1 MEQQTEHTSRL
12 PDAAELKRL
21 TAAILLA
28 WTVLVGGLCL
38 VSWRIERENALELAR
53 SAVRAA
59 YNKDLV
65 YRRWAAGHGGIYVPI
80 TRETPPSPYLAQIT
94 ERDIV
99 TPSGRRLTLMNPA
112 YMTRQVHELGKAQYG
127 YRGHITSLKLLRP
140 ENAPDP
146 WETAALKA
154 FEQGEKEVSGV
165 ALIDGRQHMRLMRP
179 MYLEER
185 CLKCHAHQG
194 YKVGDIRGGIS
205 SSVDMTPWL
214 AAVGSNLA
222 YAYLCFG
229 VLWLLGAGGLL
240 AGARVLGKRLAA
252 QQAADREIRLLKN
265 YLANI
270 IDSMPSVLVGMD
282 SEETVTQWNRQA
294 ETVTGIAAA
303 DALGRPVA
311 QLLPDFSPW
320 IGALR
325 DETAKRR
332 PAALE
337 KLLIERKGE
346 RQYYDVVLYPLIANC
361 VEGAVLQI
369 ANVTE
374 RSRIQ
379 EMMVQTEKMMSVGGL
394 AAGMAHEINNPLGMI
409 IQAAQNV
416 ERRVSPEL
424 APNCDAAAAA
434 GITMDQL
441 QRYFRERRIPEFI
454 DVIRE
459 ASSRAS
465 RIIANILRFS
475 RSADQTLKPA
485 RLDRILDDALELA
498 ANDYDLKKRFDFRSI
513 EIVREYDPELPE
525 VAVVAIEIE
534 QVALNLLKNAA
545 QAMHANPPERAPRIV
560 LRLKTEERYAVLEV
574 EDNGPGME
582 ESVERRVFEPFFT
595 TKEPGI
601 GTGLGLSVSY
611 MIVTQ
616 NHRGL
621 LSVASSPD
629 NGARFTVRLPR
640 ERENGH
646 V

>member
-80 TRETPPSPYLAQIT
+80 TRETPPSPYLAQIP